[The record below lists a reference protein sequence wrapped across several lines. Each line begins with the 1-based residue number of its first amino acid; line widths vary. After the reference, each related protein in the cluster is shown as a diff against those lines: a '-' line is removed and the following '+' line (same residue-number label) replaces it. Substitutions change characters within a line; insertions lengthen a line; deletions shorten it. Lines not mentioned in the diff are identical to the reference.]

1 MHFYRIYL
9 VENNATIQVYH
20 IIVCIEVMMFWFE
33 KISAISCWRMSLLE
47 HFLSYKDKA
56 RGANCYI
63 SELFQ
68 KIENQKNTEKNTS
81 INMTDDNQD

>member
-9 VENNATIQVYH
+9 VENNAISYTYV
-20 IIVCIEVMMFWFE
+20 IVCIELMMFGFE

-68 KIENQKNTEKNTS
+68 KIENQKNRLIPEFS
-81 INMTDDNQD
+81 